1 MTFDDVLT
9 FAQVALLLGIVG
21 FVASYQP
28 DEKTRYRAP
37 VSLGAAAFAG
47 TCLAIAIWTI
57 TNLNTACQPANPL
70 WVVFTAC
77 VFVAVA
83 RTGGNVA
90 RLLPR
95 LKWTHRT

>member
-1 MTFDDVLT
+1 MTFDNALT
-9 FAQVALLLGIVG
+9 FAQVAMLLGIVG

-37 VSLGAAAFAG
+37 VSIGAAAFAG
-47 TCLAIAIWTI
+47 TCLAIAIWTV
-57 TNLNTACQPANPL
+57 TNLNVSCRPADPMQ
-70 WVVFTAC
+70 VAFTAC

-95 LKWTHRT
+95 LKWNAHP

>member
-1 MTFDDVLT
+1 MTFDDVLNLT
-9 FAQVALLLGIVG
+9 QVMLLLGIVG

-28 DEKTRYRAP
+28 DENTRYRPAL
-37 VSLGAAAFAG
+37 SLGASAFAG
-47 TCLAIAIWTI
+47 LCLANAIWTA
-57 TNLNTACQPANPL
+57 TNMGTSCQPSNPFWTL
-70 WVVFTAC
+70 FIAC

-95 LKWTHRT
+95 LKWTHHQ